1 MGQTLPGMT
10 SSFVHVPIM
19 IDVLDGF
26 SSKYKMVFLTYSI
39 SGERFQT
46 YNCHSLLHLA
56 DDVKQRGPLWTHSC
70 FPFEDYN
77 GDLKD
82 IFHGTQ
88 NIPNVCSVV
97 WTLIDNGNQIT
108 RLLAIGV
115 KIQLSFLWTHSCFPF
130 EDYNGDLKDLF
141 HGTQIIP
148 GQVIFLK
155 MLYHVALRTQMVEQ
169 RINSEVC
176 SVA

>member
-1 MGQTLPGMT
+1 
-10 SSFVHVPIM
+10 
-19 IDVLDGF
+19 
-26 SSKYKMVFLTYSI
+26 MVFLTYSI
-39 SGERFQT
+39 SGEKFQT
-46 YNCHSLLHLA
+46 FNCHSLLHLA

-82 IFHGTQ
+82 
-88 NIPNVCSVV
+88 
-97 WTLIDNGNQIT
+97 
-108 RLLAIGV
+108 
-115 KIQLSFLWTHSCFPF
+115 
-130 EDYNGDLKDLF
+130 LF
-141 HGTQIIP
+141 HGTQKIP
-148 GQVIFLK
+148 GQVILLK